1 MSPKQTPVNKLSF
14 DQAIG
19 EVEEIVARLEN
30 EETDV
35 DDLAAEVKRA
45 VELIATCRE
54 RLHGT
59 DQEVRQLVEKLQE
72 QAAAGAEGA
81 AEPGAADAPAGPP
94 ADGADTEGSSRADD
108 LPF

>member
-1 MSPKQTPVNKLSF
+1 MSPRKTPVNKLSF

-72 QAAAGAEGA
+72 QAAAEADA
-81 AEPGAADAPAGPP
+81 PAEPGAADAPAGPQDD
-94 ADGADTEGSSRADD
+94 AADTEGSSRAGD